1 MKKLSALVLKNPYQH
16 QHYLPAHKAIAISK
30 ELLNKRLSAKN
41 SLLVGNKIWIFS
53 LRVKLKTPT
62 LSHKVRRYHFL
73 LDFSTLLPTILS

>member
-41 SLLVGNKIWIFS
+41 SLLAGNKIWIFS
-53 LRVKLKTPT
+53 L
-62 LSHKVRRYHFL
+62 
-73 LDFSTLLPTILS
+73 